1 MAQLQV
7 ISADSHMM
15 EPADLWE
22 TRLDNKFRDRAPKV
36 VKNERGSGY
45 MFIAPG
51 VRPFPVAGGFG
62 IGKSGEDLKEHLKK
76 GYEAAR
82 PSGWDPAERLKDQD
96 VDGVRAEVIYTTLGM
111 PLFGLDDDELRRAC
125 FTAYNDWVAEFRSYC
140 PPRLH
145 PIALL
150 SLDDIPLA
158 VKELERCAKIGL
170 KGGMIWG
177 VPPDDKPYF
186 NELYDPFWAA
196 AQELKMPLSLH
207 VITQRNQKSWSG
219 DKART
224 EEKPRDESAPIVFGG
239 VKMLIG
245 TMQPVYEVQRTLSSF
260 IFGKV
265 FERFPE
271 LRIVSAENDTGW
283 IAHFMYR
290 LDHMYGKF
298 GTMREE
304 TKLQMQP
311 SEYVRRNIWATFQ
324 DDAIGPMTYKYF
336 GENNYMWASD
346 FPHTDSTW
354 PNSLKVIKQDFNGV
368 PEDVTRKIVCD
379 NAAKLYQIDL
389 N

>member
-22 TRLDNKFRDRAPKV
+22 TRLDNKFRARAPKV

-45 MFIAPG
+45 LFIAPG

-125 FTAYNDWVAEFRSYC
+125 FTAYNDWVAEFRSHC

-177 VPPDDKPYF
+177 VPPDDKPYY

-207 VITQRNQKSWSG
+207 VITQRNQKSWSP

-245 TMQPVYEVQRTLSSF
+245 TMQPVYEVQRTLSSL

-324 DDAIGPMTYKYF
+324 DDAIGPMTYKFF

>member
-1 MAQLQV
+1 VAQLQV

-36 VKNERGSGY
+36 VKNERGFGY

-177 VPPDDKPYF
+177 VPPDDKPYY

-196 AQELKMPLSLH
+196 AQALKMPLSLH
-207 VITQRNQKSWSG
+207 VITQRDQKSRSR
-219 DKART
+219 DKARN

-239 VKMLIG
+239 VKMLIR
-245 TMQPVYEVQRTLSSF
+245 TMQPVYEVQRTLSSL

>member
-1 MAQLQV
+1 
-7 ISADSHMM
+7 MM

-36 VKNERGSGY
+36 VKNEGGSGY
-45 MFIAPG
+45 MFIAAG

-177 VPPDDKPYF
+177 VPPDDKPYY

-196 AQELKMPLSLH
+196 AQALKMPLSLH
-207 VITQRNQKSWSG
+207 VITQRNQKSWSR

-239 VKMLIG
+239 VKMLIR
-245 TMQPVYEVQRTLSSF
+245 TMQPVYEVQHTLSSL

-311 SEYVRRNIWATFQ
+311 SEYVRRNVWATFQ